1 VELGG
6 QSSEAGIA
14 SILSQTWRHY
24 MNREDINCIEDEQD
38 VEDESEKDRAP
49 APVVYNITSYGADY
63 DVAGLVKRMRNED
76 VTIPTFQR
84 AYVWDQEDASAFI
97 ESLLLG
103 LPIPGVF
110 LATEKDTNKLLVI
123 DGQQRLRT
131 LQFYYDG
138 FFDPKMGDEKK
149 KVFKLIEVQAQLE
162 GKTYATLSE
171 NDRRRLD
178 NSILHATIIKQESP
192 QDGDTSICHIF
203 HRLNAGGM
211 ILKPQ
216 EIRRAAFH
224 GLLLDKIT
232 QLNSFTPWRD
242 IFGKKNKRLKD
253 EELILRFLALYFK
266 GKEYKKPMEEFL
278 NTFASKQKTASE
290 EFLGQ
295 CEKVFK
301 DTIGVVVAAFNGK
314 PFRLVKGINAAI
326 FDSVMVGLSTRLA
339 IGPITDIHGCQK
351 AYNEL
356 LIDTEYR
363 KAVTDGTSDES
374 AVEMR
379 LRKAVEKFAAVK

>member
-1 VELGG
+1 MNSENADCVEDAL
-6 QSSEAGIA
+6 A
-14 SILSQTWRHY
+14 
-24 MNREDINCIEDEQD
+24 
-38 VEDESEKDRAP
+38 VEDEAEKDKVP

-63 DVAGLVKRMRNED
+63 DVAGLVKRMKNGD
-76 VTIPTFQR
+76 VAIPTFQR
-84 AYVWDQEDASAFI
+84 AYVWDQDDASAFI

-110 LATEKDTNKLLVI
+110 LATEKETNKLLVI

-138 FFDPKMGDEKK
+138 FFDPKPGEEKK
-149 KVFKLIEVQAQLE
+149 KVFKLIDVQSQLE
-162 GKTYATLSE
+162 GKTYEALNE

-224 GLLLDKIT
+224 GRLLEKIT
-232 QLNSFTPWRD
+232 QLNSYAPWRN
-242 IFGKKNKRLKD
+242 IFGKQNKRLKD

-266 GKEYKKPMEEFL
+266 SAEYEKPMEEFL
-278 NTFASKQKTASE
+278 NKFAANQRKASDEFMEMCDKIFKQTIDAS
-290 EFLGQ
+290 
-295 CEKVFK
+295 
-301 DTIGVVVAAFNGK
+301 VAAFNSK

-326 FDSVMVGLSTRLA
+326 FDSVMVALAKRLTT
-339 IGPITDIHGCQK
+339 GVITDMPGCQK
-351 AYNEL
+351 AYDEL
-356 LIDTEYR
+356 LTDTDYR

-374 AVEMR
+374 AVEVR
-379 LRKAVEKFAAVK
+379 LRKAIEKFATVK